1 MSHDHNSDEEWK
13 LLVDEIIAQLKA
25 GLLAIKRLNRVED
38 EVIYHANREYDGDF
52 KQLCVSYAVALGWA
66 RHDLTAA
73 MERLNRIV
81 AIHDDARERK
91 DYALSDQI
99 RKALEISLPTPDRR
113 LAKDIRADY
122 QARFDVSAEK
132 SLVAFLATP
141 PA

>member
-13 LLVDEIIAQLKA
+13 LLVDEIMAQIKA
-25 GLLAIKRLNRVED
+25 GLL
-38 EVIYHANREYDGDF
+38 
-52 KQLCVSYAVALGWA
+52 
-66 RHDLTAA
+66 A

-81 AIHDDARERK
+81 AIHDDARARK

-99 RKALEISLPTPDRR
+99 RKALDISLPTPGRR
-113 LAKDIRADY
+113 LAKDIAKDIRADY
-122 QARFDVSAEK
+122 QARFDVSTESRRRGK